1 MRGLVLDPERV
12 VITGVGVVS
21 PVGNDRESFWQAC
34 LDARSGAVLLDDPA
48 VAGLS
53 TRIAA
58 PVRDFDPA
66 ASGVPPRQV
75 SLLDRTTHFGL
86 AAAHEALQDA
96 GFTLEPH
103 AKKRDSLVVEGVDP
117 WRLGTSMG
125 SGIGGIATIEISHGK
140 WIAEFD
146 RGSVKRYSLPM
157 LIPNAVAGQIA
168 IRFGARAE
176 CKALSTACAA
186 GTMALGEA
194 WRALSRG
201 EADVFIAG
209 GAEGVA
215 DDHDRY
221 CLMGFDRLKT
231 MSQRNDDPQRASRPF
246 DKDRDGFVLGEGAS
260 ILVLERESFA
270 RARGARIYGALLGY
284 ASNCDA
290 HSMMQ
295 IDDSGEAIERLIRDA
310 LATADVAVDQVDHV
324 NAHGTST
331 KLNDRTEAKVFRTL
345 FGARAGDV
353 TVTALKS
360 MTGHGIGA
368 SGPMESAALAMSM
381 QRGVITP
388 TINYE
393 TPDPECEVNLVANQP
408 LESRPRLAVKTSY
421 GFGGHNACLVF
432 SAV

>member
-1 MRGLVLDPERV
+1 MESERV

-21 PVGNDRESFWQAC
+21 PIGTDRESFWQAC
-34 LDARSGAVLLDDPA
+34 LAGRSGAVSLENPA

-53 TRIAA
+53 SRIGS
-58 PVRDFDPA
+58 PIMGFEPKQQ
-66 ASGVPPRQV
+66 GVPARQV

-86 AAAHEALQDA
+86 AAAHEALTDA
-96 GFTLEPH
+96 GFELTPSAER
-103 AKKRDSLVVEGVDP
+103 RDQLVVEGVDP
-117 WRLGTSMG
+117 WRLGSSLG
-125 SGIGGIATIEISHGK
+125 SGIGGITTLEQTHAN
-140 WIAEFD
+140 WIAEHN
-146 RGSVKRYSLPM
+146 RTHVKRYALPM

-194 WRALSRG
+194 WRSLSRG
-201 EADVFIAG
+201 EADVMIAG

-215 DDHDRY
+215 GDHDGY
-221 CLMGFDRLKT
+221 CMMGFDRLKT
-231 MSQRNDDPQRASRPF
+231 MSVRNDDPTRASRPF
-246 DKDRDGFVLGEGAS
+246 DKDRDGFVIGEGSA

-270 RARGARIYGALLGY
+270 RARGARIYGAISGY

-295 IDDSGEAIERLIRDA
+295 IDDTGVAIRRLIESA
-310 LATADVAVDQVDHV
+310 LATAGMSVDDVDHV

-331 KLNDRTEAKVFRTL
+331 LLNDRTEAKVFREL
-345 FGARAGDV
+345 FGARAGEV
-353 TVTALKS
+353 TVTAVKS

-368 SGPMESAALAMSM
+368 SGPMESAALSLSM

-393 TPDPECEVNLVANQP
+393 TPDPDAEVNLVANTP
-408 LESRPRLAVKTSY
+408 LESRPQLAIKTSY